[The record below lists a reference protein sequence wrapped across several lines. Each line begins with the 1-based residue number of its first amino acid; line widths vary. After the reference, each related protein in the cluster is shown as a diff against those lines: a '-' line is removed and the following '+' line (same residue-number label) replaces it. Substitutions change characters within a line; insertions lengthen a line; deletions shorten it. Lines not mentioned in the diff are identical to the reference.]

1 MFIDYRRNYDLV
13 VFGNDFNHPELFN
26 KSFLEMP
33 DTIYWL
39 DGTSHNIGDWEFD
52 PVTGQ
57 LVDGKGGKPF
67 NQWRLSSVCQQ
78 SPRNGSIQGLEVKM
92 VIRWY

>member
-1 MFIDYRRNYDLV
+1 MFIDYRRNYDVV

-52 PVTGQ
+52 
-57 LVDGKGGKPF
+57 L
-67 NQWRLSSVCQQ
+67 
-78 SPRNGSIQGLEVKM
+78 
-92 VIRWY
+92 